1 MSIGLEKKDRLF
13 WLDISRFIA
22 IISITMNHAINRS
35 YQNYSDQICDFLTL
49 PLWENIFKATITV
62 FSHLGVPLFL
72 MISGALLL
80 HKKMEDEKKLMY

>member
-1 MSIGLEKKDRLF
+1 MSIGLEKKDHLF

-62 FSHLGVPLFL
+62 FSHFGSSSFFDDKWSLIVAQKDGR
-72 MISGALLL
+72 
-80 HKKMEDEKKLMY
+80 